1 MMTELTDPFV
11 YSRGLSDEDK
21 EDDSAVELGD
31 EELGKEDEDE
41 EDEAESM

>member
-1 MMTELTDPFV
+1 MMMEFTDPFV

-31 EELGKEDEDE
+31 EEIEDKDEDE
-41 EDEAESM
+41 EEEAESM

>member
-1 MMTELTDPFV
+1 MMEFTDPFI

-21 EDDSAVELGD
+21 EDDGAFELGD
-31 EELGKEDEDE
+31 EEFEKEDEEE